1 MEDLLDSISNE
12 ICDKVRSQID
22 IKRIFRQK
30 PDQAITVIN
39 QGITVLDKWQ
49 RQYHETKMQIE
60 AEGTVKRW
68 EFTKAKEIFVK
79 PKHMMSILMDMRAVC
94 TTLKEFFSLLGPDL
108 KAVTGDAD
116 SIDDQKQKI
125 ITEVNKL
132 ENFVYDV
139 FDHDHLEE
147 WKELYRAFEDAMRQ
161 SDGSCVHLIDNSFNK
176 LKSSE
181 GAFDLLN
188 KFKNIKT
195 RKSIEDQ
202 LGLKY
207 TDVLIGYKNEVA
219 QMEQLFQKGRSN
231 PTISKNMPPKSGSI
245 AWARSIMGRIKRPI
259 YKFKTKEGLLQQDVG
274 KEVTLK
280 YISLAKQL
288 DAEYEHN
295 IFHEWQKNN
304 TDNAIFLL
312 KQNILKSGKDPE
324 TKAKTYF
331 VNFSPEL
338 KVIIREAKFLDRIG
352 KEIPQTIINIA
363 LQEKDYM
370 RHVDKLNQLLRGY
383 NQALSN
389 LKPVEKRL
397 LDKQITKLDR
407 WMDKGAEN
415 HNWFSLSISE
425 YIRDCQKAIDEFKET
440 KSRVLQHAQNIEKKV
455 INIEN
460 AIIIREIDFDRK
472 QPMDLSEFSEYFDTY
487 LNKQV
492 IELVKDYQNIGDMYL
507 KSIEEC
513 TVKTNNQGA
522 PEMRPYYYYWER
534 RIFNGITKMII
545 RALSANKVLF

>member
-1 MEDLLDSISNE
+1 
-12 ICDKVRSQID
+12 
-22 IKRIFRQK
+22 
-30 PDQAITVIN
+30 
-39 QGITVLDKWQ
+39 
-49 RQYHETKMQIE
+49 MQIE

-219 QMEQLFQKGRSN
+219 QMEQLF
-231 PTISKNMPPKSGSI
+231 
-245 AWARSIMGRIKRPI
+245 
-259 YKFKTKEGLLQQDVG
+259 
-274 KEVTLK
+274 
-280 YISLAKQL
+280 
-288 DAEYEHN
+288 
-295 IFHEWQKNN
+295 
-304 TDNAIFLL
+304 
-312 KQNILKSGKDPE
+312 
-324 TKAKTYF
+324 
-331 VNFSPEL
+331 
-338 KVIIREAKFLDRIG
+338 
-352 KEIPQTIINIA
+352 
-363 LQEKDYM
+363 
-370 RHVDKLNQLLRGY
+370 
-383 NQALSN
+383 
-389 LKPVEKRL
+389 
-397 LDKQITKLDR
+397 
-407 WMDKGAEN
+407 
-415 HNWFSLSISE
+415 
-425 YIRDCQKAIDEFKET
+425 
-440 KSRVLQHAQNIEKKV
+440 
-455 INIEN
+455 
-460 AIIIREIDFDRK
+460 
-472 QPMDLSEFSEYFDTY
+472 
-487 LNKQV
+487 
-492 IELVKDYQNIGDMYL
+492 
-507 KSIEEC
+507 
-513 TVKTNNQGA
+513 
-522 PEMRPYYYYWER
+522 
-534 RIFNGITKMII
+534 
-545 RALSANKVLF
+545 